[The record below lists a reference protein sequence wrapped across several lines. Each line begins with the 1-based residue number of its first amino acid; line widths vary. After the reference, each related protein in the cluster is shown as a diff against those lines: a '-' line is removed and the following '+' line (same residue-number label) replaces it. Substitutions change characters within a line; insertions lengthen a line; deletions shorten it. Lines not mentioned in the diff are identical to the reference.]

1 MHVKLLLL
9 KEICFR
15 VVLVPLT
22 VLVSL
27 VHSRISAQQQPSY
40 NKGGPLITV
49 PHMACSRL
57 EQFCRAMVR
66 QSHLFLLAKK
76 GGGPCLQSSW
86 ENLSCLQRYLPTSLE
101 LLNMWS
107 LRKTG
112 EKRYKN
118 FSLHSITG

>member
-1 MHVKLLLL
+1 MHVKLLPL

-49 PHMACSRL
+49 PHMACCRL
-57 EQFCRAMVR
+57 EQFCRVMAR
-66 QSHLFLLAKK
+66 QPQLYLHLAKK
-76 GGGPCLQSSW
+76 GGGP
-86 ENLSCLQRYLPTSLE
+86 
-101 LLNMWS
+101 M
-107 LRKTG
+107 
-112 EKRYKN
+112 
-118 FSLHSITG
+118 

>member
-1 MHVKLLLL
+1 MHVKLLPL

-27 VHSRISAQQQPSY
+27 VHSRISAQQQPFY

-49 PHMACSRL
+49 PQMACCRL
-57 EQFCRAMVR
+57 EQFCRTMVR
-66 QSHLFLLAKK
+66 QPHLFLLPKK

-86 ENLSCLQRYLPTSLE
+86 ENLSCLQRYLPTSLNYSICGVSE
-101 LLNMWS
+101 
-107 LRKTG
+107 KQ
-112 EKRYKN
+112 EKRYKK